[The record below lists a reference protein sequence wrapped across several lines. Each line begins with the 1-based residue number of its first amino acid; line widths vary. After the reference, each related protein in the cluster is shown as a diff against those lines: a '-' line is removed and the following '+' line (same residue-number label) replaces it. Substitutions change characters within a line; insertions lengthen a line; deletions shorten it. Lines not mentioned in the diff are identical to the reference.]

1 LQNSLLALITS
12 GNEMYEFFKRNSDK
26 WNIIDFLNECYMEPF
41 ERKID
46 QYLRCLDTIAGCDKG
61 KRKERAETLLNRY
74 REASEKNSS
83 ATESTHSVLC
93 HSRPLAKLQNQCWGT
108 GDPLGCLMF
117 KGYSPSWH
125 WTHWAQMTHSD
136 PQTDRKKARKWEK
149 ERSSKQV
156 HLHQPTFVDGTA
168 ITNGTNNGTIN
179 GTETFIKRD
188 SSSIGRTLRRRNQVN
203 YAESSLEEETDSDYE
218 NKPKRV
224 KKVSTQSLDRSS
236 NSLPNLSDDNES
248 DVSESDERESEAI
261 IIKLGRLK
269 KRLESQ
275 SRNEWI
281 VGTINVSKKFKEYQM
296 QLIDNVIEGKVKLAW
311 NDKALTSIIVL
322 VKQCPY
328 STFTSYEWKQVVN
341 ANPYIIKESV
351 WANSFASSLSE
362 ACNNIAIGLDDDFIS
377 NGESDLSKKASRKR
391 RLTISQTKKITENE
405 HRFNYLDPLLRPFF
419 CEDSKDYEIRLDKS
433 VNGSLR
439 RPDFSCRIDN
449 VAILNS
455 EVKPLGCTELQK
467 DKDFVKVHLRSKS
480 SINQLLN
487 KGDDVNS
494 YFMNLHYDR
503 IYWSCPLLATK
514 LVTERTLFP
523 MLVLSIYHI
532 DKIEQQ
538 VQRIA
543 NDYIDRRSSYYISPE
558 QVEYIIEELGS
569 SEFKELLRNMD
580 TQAKANKTLTPEYLE
595 WEAKLT
601 ELPASIS
608 ILPKDLKERQQ
619 YVIEMVLERF
629 PYLTLKHSFKY
640 SNYFDF
646 NRSVLCPICNKDHK
660 KENIRVNIEGLWGSG
675 DYVNT
680 KTYHLYCYINK
691 YQNSISIVTVK
702 A

>member
-41 ERKID
+41 ERKIY
-46 QYLRCLDTIAGCDKG
+46 QYLRCLDTIAGRDKG

-74 REASEKNSS
+74 REAS
-83 ATESTHSVLC
+83 H
-93 HSRPLAKLQNQCWGT
+93 
-108 GDPLGCLMF
+108 
-117 KGYSPSWH
+117 SPSYK
-125 WTHWAQMTHSD
+125 TNAGAQD

-224 KKVSTQSLDRSS
+224 KKESTQSLDRSS

-362 ACNNIAIGLDDDFIS
+362 ACNNIAIGLDDNFIS
-377 NGESDLSKKASRKR
+377 NGESDLSKKASRV
-391 RLTISQTKKITENE
+391 
-405 HRFNYLDPLLRPFF
+405 FNNLSLLRPFF
-419 CEDSKDYEIRLDKS
+419 CGDSKDYEIRLDKS

-487 KGDDVNS
+487 KGGPNQSILFLNMGDDVNS
-494 YFMNLHYDR
+494 YFMDLHYDG
-503 IYWSCPLLATK
+503 IYRSCPLLATK

-543 NDYIDRRSSYYISPE
+543 NDYIDRRSSYYIPPE
-558 QVEYIIEELGS
+558 QVKYIIEELGS
-569 SEFKELLRNMD
+569 SEFKELL
-580 TQAKANKTLTPEYLE
+580 
-595 WEAKLT
+595 
-601 ELPASIS
+601 
-608 ILPKDLKERQQ
+608 
-619 YVIEMVLERF
+619 
-629 PYLTLKHSFKY
+629 
-640 SNYFDF
+640 
-646 NRSVLCPICNKDHK
+646 
-660 KENIRVNIEGLWGSG
+660 
-675 DYVNT
+675 
-680 KTYHLYCYINK
+680 
-691 YQNSISIVTVK
+691 
-702 A
+702 